1 MKNACVIFVAAWLA
15 VAFGS
20 EARSEDIRSLKLNQ
34 STIGLLASEP
44 SLAGNALEI
53 ANTMDHTDGLRI
65 LPIIGRGSLQS
76 INDLLFLHGV
86 DVALLSSDS
95 LAYVK
100 KNDLYQEEAGRI
112 AYLAK
117 LANVNVIILARKEI
131 ATIESLS
138 GKKIAAGPANS
149 DEFIAAEL
157 IFGSLGTNYDR
168 VPTTGK
174 SSLKALLD
182 GRIDAAVFT
191 GPDSSLLLGSIK
203 ANSGLHILSLSLPDN
218 LAEAYSPAI
227 LSHADF
233 PNLIAEGSAVET
245 VAPALIL
252 AVFNWPE
259 RTERFYKLK
268 KFNQALLST
277 YFASRNKEQST
288 NFSAAVPGWT
298 QYLTAKEL
306 MGARKPSQQSLTIST
321 LQ

>member
-1 MKNACVIFVAAWLA
+1 MFVAVWLA
-15 VAFGS
+15 VALSTG
-20 EARSEDIRSLKLNQ
+20 ARSEDIRGLKLNQ

-44 SLAGNALEI
+44 SLAENVLEI
-53 ANTMDHTDGLRI
+53 ANTMDHTDGLRV
-65 LPIIGRGSLQS
+65 LPMIGRGSLQS
-76 INDLLFLHGV
+76 INDLLFLRGV

-95 LAYVK
+95 LAFVK
-100 KNDLYQEEAGRI
+100 KNNLYEEESAKI

-131 ATIESLS
+131 ASIENLE
-138 GKKIAAGPANS
+138 GKRVAAGPANS
-149 DEFIAAEL
+149 DEFVAAEL
-157 IFGSLGTNYDR
+157 IFGSLGTSYER

-174 SSLKALLD
+174 NSLKALLD
-182 GRIDAAVFT
+182 GRIDAAVLT
-191 GPDSSLLLGSIK
+191 GPDSGLLLDSIK
-203 ANSGLHILSLSLPDN
+203 TNSGLHILSLSLPDD
-218 LAEAYSPAI
+218 LTEAYSPAI
-227 LSHADF
+227 LSHTDF

-259 RTERFYKLK
+259 RSERYYKLM

-288 NFSAAVPGWT
+288 NFSAAVPGWK

-306 MGARKPSQQSLTIST
+306 MGAKKPSQQSLTVTT